1 MNIIP
6 NANTTSSFPSQVV
19 PDGEKA
25 TYDYGLRVARAIEDE
40 WFRNDRG
47 RYDRF
52 NTNYNNFHRLR
63 LYARGEQSVQKY
75 KDELSING
83 DLSYLNLDWK
93 PVPVIPKF
101 VDIVVNGM
109 SQRNY
114 EIKAFAQDPESI
126 IKRTAY
132 AEALQRDMMQKA
144 MINKIKQVTGL
155 DVSKSQGKG
164 LEFESEED
172 LQLHMQ
178 MDYKDSIEV
187 AEEEVIDQ
195 VLDYNKYDL
204 TRKRLNYDL
213 TVLGIACVKTNFNR
227 SNGIEVDYV
236 DPANLVYSYTDDPNF
251 EDLYYVGEVKSVSI
265 PELKKQF
272 PDLTP
277 SDIEEIQKY
286 PGNNMYTRNFNGRYD
301 DQTVQILYFEYKTYT
316 NQVFKIK
323 TTSSG
328 LEKALEKQD
337 VFLEAPE
344 TDNFKKAYRSIETL
358 YRGAKILGHEK
369 MLNWMM
375 CPNMTRP
382 LADTTKVNM
391 NYNIVAPRLY
401 KGRIESLVSRIT
413 TFADMIQLTHL
424 KLQQV
429 MSRVVPDG
437 VFMDVDGLAEVDLG
451 NGTNYNPAE
460 ALNMYFQTGSIVG
473 RSYTQDGGPNPGKV
487 PIQELATSNGMGKM
501 QALIQTYEYYLKMI
515 RDVTGLNEARDG
527 STPDKYSLV
536 GLQKLAAA
544 NSNTATRHILQA
556 SLYLTL
562 KTCENIS
569 LRVADA
575 LMFPM
580 TKQSLMQSISR
591 YNVGTLKE
599 LSNLNIHDFGIFIE
613 LEPDEEQKQ
622 MLEQNIQIALK
633 AGQIDLEDAI
643 DIREVR
649 NLKLANQMLKKRR
662 KDKAARDQQAQ
673 QANIQA
679 QAQANAQLA
688 EKTAL
693 AETQKQQI
701 LTEQKLQLEK
711 AKSDFA
717 IQKMEREAQVKK
729 GLMELEFNF
738 NMQLAQAQGQAKIQ
752 EDKFKEDR
760 KDERTK
766 IQATQQSELINQR
779 KNDLLPKNFESAGN
793 DSLGGFGLE
802 QFTPR

>member
-19 PDGEKA
+19 PDAEKA
-25 TYDYGLRVARAIEDE
+25 TYDYGLRVAKAIEDE

-52 NTNYNNFHRLR
+52 NTNYDNFHRLK

-93 PVPVIPKF
+93 PVPIIPKF

-109 SQRNY
+109 SQRSY
-114 EIKAFAQDPESI
+114 DIKAFAQDPASI
-126 IKRTAY
+126 KKRTKY
-132 AEALQRDMMQKA
+132 AEALNRDMQEKDL
-144 MINKIKQVTGL
+144 IKELQQLTGMDL
-155 DVSKSQGKG
+155 SASQGVG
-164 LEFESEED
+164 LNMESDED

-178 MDYKDSIEV
+178 MNYKESVEV
-187 AEEEVIDQ
+187 AEEELINQ
-195 VLDYNKYDL
+195 VLDYNRYDL
-204 TRKRLNYDL
+204 IRKRLNYDL
-213 TVLGIACVKTNFNR
+213 TVLGIACVKTSFNH
-227 SNGIEVDYV
+227 SNGIEIQYV
-236 DPANLVYSYTDDPNF
+236 DPSCLVYSYTDDPNF

-265 PELKKQF
+265 SELKKQF
-272 PDLTP
+272 PNLTV
-277 SDIEEIQKY
+277 SEIEQIQKY
-286 PGNNMYTRNFNGRYD
+286 PGNTNYTRNFNGRYD
-301 DQTVQILYFEYKTYT
+301 DQTVQVLYFEYKTYT

-323 TTSSG
+323 ETASG
-328 LEKALEKQD
+328 LEKTLEKQD

-344 TDNFKKAYRSIETL
+344 TDNFKKAFRSIETL
-358 YRGAKILGHEK
+358 YRGAKILGHEM
-369 MLNWMM
+369 MLNWTM

-382 LADTTKVNM
+382 NADTTRVNM

-401 KGRIESLVSRIT
+401 KGRVESLVSRIT

-451 NGTNYNPAE
+451 NGTSYNPAE

-487 PIQELATSNGMGKM
+487 PIQELSTSNGMGKI
-501 QALIQTYEYYLKMI
+501 QSLIQTYQYYLQMI

-527 STPDKYSLV
+527 SNPDKNSLV
-536 GLQKLAAA
+536 GLQKIAAA

-580 TKQSLMQSISR
+580 TKQSLMQSISK
-591 YNVGTLKE
+591 YNVGTLNE
-599 LSNLNIHDFGIFIE
+599 LSKLNIHDFGIFLE
-613 LEPDEEQKQ
+613 LEPDEEEKQ
-622 MLEQNIQIALK
+622 LLENNIQVALK
-633 AGQIDLEDAI
+633 SGQIDLEDVI
-643 DIREVR
+643 DIREVK

-673 QANIQA
+673 QSNIQA
-679 QAQANAQLA
+679 QAEANAKAA
-688 EKTAL
+688 EQAAL
-693 AETQKQQI
+693 AESQKQQI
-701 LTEQKLQLEK
+701 ITEQKIQLEK
-711 AKSDFA
+711 AKSDFE
-717 IQKMEREAQVKK
+717 INKFEREAQVKQQ
-729 GLMELEFNF
+729 LMELEFNY
-738 NMQLAQAQGQAKIQ
+738 NMQLAQAQGQAKIN

-760 KDERTK
+760 KDQRTK
-766 IQATQQSELINQR
+766 IQATQQSELIDQR

-793 DSLGGFGLE
+793 DTLGGFGLE
-802 QFTPR
+802 QFTPS

>member
-1 MNIIP
+1 MSIIP
-6 NANTTSSFPSQVV
+6 NANPNSSFPSQVV
-19 PDGEKA
+19 PDAEKA
-25 TYDYGLRVARAIEDE
+25 TYDYGLRVGRAIESE

-47 RYDRF
+47 WYDRF

-114 EIKAFAQDPESI
+114 DIKAYAQDPESI
-126 IKRTAY
+126 MKRTAY
-132 AEALQRDMMQKA
+132 AEALQRDMMQKDI
-144 MINKIKQVTGL
+144 INQIKQVTGL
-155 DVSKSQGKG
+155 DVSKSQGVG
-164 LEFESEED
+164 LELENEED

-178 MDYKDSIEV
+178 MNYKESVEV
-187 AEEEVIDQ
+187 AEEEVINQ
-195 VLDYNKYDL
+195 VLDYNRYDL
-204 TRKRLNYDL
+204 IRRRLNYDL
-213 TVLGIACVKTNFNR
+213 TVLGIAAVKTRFDR
-227 SNGIEVDYV
+227 TNGIKVEYV
-236 DPANLVYSYTDDPNF
+236 DPSSLVYSYTEDPNF
-251 EDLYYVGEVKSVSI
+251 DDLYYVGEVKNISL

-272 PDLTP
+272 PYLTP
-277 SDIEEIQKY
+277 ADIEEIQKY
-286 PGNNMYTRNFNGRYD
+286 PGNQNYTRNWSGRYD
-301 DQTVQILYFEYKTYT
+301 DQTVQVLYFEYKTYT

-323 TTSSG
+323 QTSSG

-337 VFLEAPE
+337 TFVEAPE
-344 TDNFKKAYRSIETL
+344 TDSFKKAYRSIEVL
-358 YRGAKILGHEK
+358 YSGAKILGHEK
-369 MLNWMM
+369 MLKWNVAE
-375 CPNMTRP
+375 NMTRP
-382 LADTTKVNM
+382 FADTTRVNM
-391 NYNIVAPRLY
+391 SYNIVAPRLY
-401 KGRIESLVSRIT
+401 KGRIESIVSRIT

-429 MSRVVPDG
+429 MSRMVPDG

-473 RSYTQDGGPNPGKV
+473 RSMTQDGGMNPGKV
-487 PIQELATSNGMGKM
+487 PIQELATSNGLGKI
-501 QALIQTYEYYLKMI
+501 QSLIQTYEYYLKMI

-527 STPDKYSLV
+527 STPDKYALV

-544 NSNTATRHILQA
+544 NSNTATRHVLQS

-562 KTCENIS
+562 KACENIS

-580 TKQSLMQSISR
+580 TKQSLMSSISR
-591 YNVGTLKE
+591 YNVGTLEE
-599 LSNLNIHDFGIFIE
+599 LANLNIHDFGIFLQ
-613 LEPDEEQKQ
+613 LEPDEEEKQ
-622 MLEQNIQIALK
+622 VLEQNIQIALQ

-643 DIREVR
+643 DIREVN

-662 KDKAARDQQAQ
+662 KDKAERDQQAQ

-679 QAQANAQLA
+679 QAQANAQA
-688 EKTAL
+688 SEAAAL
-693 AETQKQQI
+693 AETQKQQV
-701 LTEQKLQLEK
+701 LTEQKMQLEK
-711 AKSDFA
+711 AKSDFE
-717 IQKMEREAQVKK
+717 IQKMEREAQIKQQ
-729 GLMELEFNF
+729 LMELEFNF
-738 NMQLAQAQGQAKIQ
+738 NMQLTQAQGEAKKST
-752 EDKFKEDR
+752 EAFKEDR

-766 IQATQQSELINQR
+766 IQATQQSELIDQR

-793 DSLGGFGLE
+793 DAMGGFNLE
-802 QFTPR
+802 QFMPR

>member
-1 MNIIP
+1 MSIIP

-19 PDGEKA
+19 PDAEKA

-52 NTNYNNFHRLR
+52 NTNYDNFHRLK

-93 PVPVIPKF
+93 PVPIIPKF

-109 SQRNY
+109 SQRSY
-114 EIKAFAQDPESI
+114 DIKAFAQDPASI
-126 IKRTAY
+126 RKRTKY
-132 AEALQRDMMQKA
+132 AEALNRDMQQKDL
-144 MINKIKQVTGL
+144 INQLQQLTGMDL
-155 DVSKSQGKG
+155 SASNGVG
-164 LEFESEED
+164 LNMESDED

-178 MDYKDSIEV
+178 MNYKESVEV
-187 AEEEVIDQ
+187 AEEELINQ
-195 VLDYNKYDL
+195 VLDYNRYDL
-204 TRKRLNYDL
+204 IRKRLNYDL
-213 TVLGIACVKTNFNR
+213 TVLGIACVKTSFNN
-227 SNGIEVDYV
+227 SNGIEIQYV
-236 DPANLVYSYTDDPNF
+236 DPSCLVYSYTDDPNF

-265 PELKKQF
+265 SELKKQF
-272 PDLTP
+272 PNLTI
-277 SDIEEIQKY
+277 SEIEQIQKY
-286 PGNNMYTRNFNGRYD
+286 PGNTNYTRNFNGRYD
-301 DQTVQILYFEYKTYT
+301 DQTVQVLYFEYKTYT

-323 TTSSG
+323 ETASG
-328 LEKALEKQD
+328 LEKTLEKQD

-344 TDNFKKAYRSIETL
+344 TDNFKKAFRSIETL
-358 YRGAKILGHEK
+358 YRGAKILGHEM
-369 MLNWMM
+369 MLNWTM

-382 LADTTKVNM
+382 NSDTTRVNM

-401 KGRIESLVSRIT
+401 KGRVESLVSRIT

-451 NGTNYNPAE
+451 NGTSYNPAE

-487 PIQELATSNGMGKM
+487 PIQELSTSNGMGKI
-501 QALIQTYEYYLKMI
+501 QSLIQTYQYYLQMI

-527 STPDKYSLV
+527 SNPDKNSLV
-536 GLQKLAAA
+536 GLQKIAAA

-580 TKQSLMQSISR
+580 TKQSLMQSISK
-591 YNVGTLKE
+591 YNVGTLNE
-599 LSNLNIHDFGIFIE
+599 LSKLNIHDFGIFLE
-613 LEPDEEQKQ
+613 LEPDEEEKQ
-622 MLEQNIQIALK
+622 LLENNIQVALK
-633 AGQIDLEDAI
+633 SGQIDLEDVI
-643 DIREVR
+643 DIREVN
-649 NLKLANQMLKKRR
+649 NLKLANQMIKKRR
-662 KDKAARDQQAQ
+662 KEKAARDQQAQ

-679 QAQANAQLA
+679 QAQANAKAA
-688 EKTAL
+688 EQAAL
-693 AETQKQQI
+693 AESQKQQVI
-701 LTEQKLQLEK
+701 TEQKIQLEK
-711 AKSDFA
+711 AKSDFE
-717 IQKMEREAQVKK
+717 INKFEREAQVKQQ
-729 GLMELEFNF
+729 LMELEFNY

-766 IQATQQSELINQR
+766 IQATQQSELIDQR

-793 DSLGGFGLE
+793 DTLGGFGLE
-802 QFTPR
+802 QFTPS

>member
-1 MNIIP
+1 MSIIP
-6 NANTTSSFPSQVV
+6 NANLNSSFPSQVV
-19 PDGEKA
+19 PDAEKA
-25 TYDYGLRVARAIEDE
+25 TYDYGLRVGRAIESE

-47 RYDRF
+47 WYDRF

-114 EIKAFAQDPESI
+114 DIKAYAQDPESI
-126 IKRTAY
+126 MKRTAY
-132 AEALQRDMMQKA
+132 AEALQRDMMQKDI
-144 MINKIKQVTGL
+144 INQIKQVTGL
-155 DVSKSQGKG
+155 DVSKSQGVG
-164 LEFESEED
+164 LELENEED

-178 MDYKDSIEV
+178 MNYKESVEV
-187 AEEEVIDQ
+187 AEEEVINQ
-195 VLDYNKYDL
+195 VLDYNRYDL
-204 TRKRLNYDL
+204 IRRRLNYDL
-213 TVLGIACVKTNFNR
+213 TVLGIAAVKTRFDR
-227 SNGIEVDYV
+227 TNGIKVEYV
-236 DPANLVYSYTDDPNF
+236 DPSSLVYSYTEDPNF
-251 EDLYYVGEVKSVSI
+251 DDLYYVGEVKNISL

-272 PDLTP
+272 PYLTP
-277 SDIEEIQKY
+277 ADIEEIQKY
-286 PGNNMYTRNFNGRYD
+286 PGNQNYTRNWSGRYD
-301 DQTVQILYFEYKTYT
+301 DQTVQVLYFEYKTYT

-323 TTSSG
+323 QTSSG

-337 VFLEAPE
+337 TFVDAPE
-344 TDNFKKAYRSIETL
+344 SDSFKKAYRSIEVL
-358 YRGAKILGHEK
+358 YSGAKILGHEK
-369 MLNWMM
+369 MLKWEVAQ
-375 CPNMTRP
+375 NMTRP
-382 LADTTKVNM
+382 FADTTRVNM
-391 NYNIVAPRLY
+391 SYNIVAPRLY
-401 KGRIESLVSRIT
+401 KGRIESIVSRIT

-429 MSRVVPDG
+429 MSRMVPDG

-473 RSYTQDGGPNPGKV
+473 RSMTQDGGMNPGKV
-487 PIQELATSNGMGKM
+487 PIQELATSNGLGKI
-501 QALIQTYEYYLKMI
+501 QSLIQTYEYYLKMI

-527 STPDKYSLV
+527 STPDKYALV

-544 NSNTATRHILQA
+544 NSNTATRHVLQS

-562 KTCENIS
+562 KACENIS

-580 TKQSLMQSISR
+580 TKQSLMSSISR
-591 YNVGTLKE
+591 YNVGTLEE
-599 LSNLNIHDFGIFIE
+599 LANLNIHDFGIFLQ
-613 LEPDEEQKQ
+613 LEPDEEEKQ
-622 MLEQNIQIALK
+622 VLEQNIQIALQ

-643 DIREVR
+643 DIREVN

-679 QAQANAQLA
+679 QAQANAQA
-688 EKTAL
+688 SEAAAL
-693 AETQKQQI
+693 AETQKQQV
-701 LTEQKLQLEK
+701 LTEQKMQLEK
-711 AKSDFA
+711 AKSDFE
-717 IQKMEREAQVKK
+717 IQKMEREAQIKQQ
-729 GLMELEFNF
+729 LMELEFNF
-738 NMQLAQAQGQAKIQ
+738 NMQLAQAQGQAKRNT
-752 EDKFKEDR
+752 EAFKEDR

-766 IQATQQSELINQR
+766 IQATQQSELIDQR

-793 DSLGGFGLE
+793 DAMGGFGLE
-802 QFTPR
+802 QFMPR

>member
-19 PDGEKA
+19 PDAEKA

-93 PVPVIPKF
+93 PIPVIPKF

-109 SQRNY
+109 SQRTY
-114 EIKAFAQDPESI
+114 DIKAFAQDPESI
-126 IKRTAY
+126 MKRTAY
-132 AEALQRDMMQKA
+132 AEALQRDMMQKDL
-144 MINKIKQVTGL
+144 INQIKQVTGL

-164 LEFESEED
+164 LEMESEED

-178 MDYKDSIEV
+178 MDYKESIEV
-187 AEEEVIDQ
+187 AEEEVINQ
-195 VLDYNKYDL
+195 VLDYNRYNL
-204 TRKRLNYDL
+204 IRKRLNYDL
-213 TVLGIACVKTNFNR
+213 TVLGIACVKTSFNK
-227 SNGIEVDYV
+227 SNGIKIDYV
-236 DPANLVYSYTDDPNF
+236 DPSDLVYSYTDDPNF
-251 EDLYYVGEVKSVSI
+251 EDLYYVGEVKSISLT
-265 PELKKQF
+265 ELKKQF
-272 PDLTP
+272 PNLTP
-277 SDIEEIQKY
+277 ADIEEIQKY
-286 PGNNMYTRNFNGRYD
+286 PGNSTYTRNFNGRYD
-301 DQTVQILYFEYKTYT
+301 DQTIQVLYFEYKTYT

-323 TTSSG
+323 ETASG
-328 LEKALEKQD
+328 LEKTLEKQD
-337 VFLEAPE
+337 VFLDAPE
-344 TDNFKKAYRSIETL
+344 TDNFKKAYRSIEVL

-369 MLNWMM
+369 MLNWTL

-382 LADTTKVNM
+382 NADTTRVNM

-401 KGRIESLVSRIT
+401 KGRVESLVSRIT

-487 PIQELATSNGMGKM
+487 PIQELATSNGMGKI
-501 QALIQTYEYYLKMI
+501 QSLIQTYEYYLKMI

-527 STPDKYSLV
+527 STPDKNSLV

-569 LRVADA
+569 LRAADA

-591 YNVGTLKE
+591 YNVGTIEE
-599 LSNLNIHDFGIFIE
+599 LSKLNMHDFGIFLE
-613 LEPDEEQKQ
+613 LEPDEEEKQ
-622 MLEQNIQIALK
+622 LLEQNIQIALK

-643 DIREVR
+643 DIREVA

-679 QAQANAQLA
+679 QAQANAQA
-688 EKTAL
+688 TESAAL
-693 AETQKQQI
+693 AETQKQQV
-701 LTEQKLQLEK
+701 LTEQKMQLEK
-711 AKSDFA
+711 AKSDFE
-717 IQKMEREAQVKK
+717 IQKMEREAQVKQQ
-729 GLMELEFNF
+729 LMELEFNY
-738 NMQLAQAQGQAKIQ
+738 NMQLTQAQGRAKID

-766 IQATQQSELINQR
+766 IQATQQSELIDQR

-793 DSLGGFGLE
+793 DTMGGFGLE
-802 QFTPR
+802 QFEPR

>member
-1 MNIIP
+1 MSIIP

-19 PDGEKA
+19 PDAEKA
-25 TYDYGLRVARAIEDE
+25 TYEYGLRVAKAIEDE

-52 NTNYNNFHRLR
+52 NTNYDNFHRLK

-93 PVPVIPKF
+93 PVPIIPKF

-109 SQRNY
+109 SQRSY
-114 EIKAFAQDPESI
+114 DIKAFAQDPASI
-126 IKRTAY
+126 RKRTKY
-132 AEALQRDMMQKA
+132 AEALNRDMQQKDL
-144 MINKIKQVTGL
+144 INQLQQLTGMDL
-155 DVSKSQGKG
+155 SASNGVG
-164 LEFESEED
+164 LNMESDED

-178 MDYKDSIEV
+178 MNYKESVEV
-187 AEEEVIDQ
+187 AEEELINQ
-195 VLDYNKYDL
+195 VLDYNRYDL
-204 TRKRLNYDL
+204 IRKRLNYDL
-213 TVLGIACVKTNFNR
+213 TVLGIACVKTSFNN
-227 SNGIEVDYV
+227 SNGIEIQYV
-236 DPANLVYSYTDDPNF
+236 DPSCLVYSYTDDPNF

-265 PELKKQF
+265 SELKKQF
-272 PDLTP
+272 PNLTV
-277 SDIEEIQKY
+277 SEIEQIQKY
-286 PGNNMYTRNFNGRYD
+286 PGNTNYTRNFNGRYD
-301 DQTVQILYFEYKTYT
+301 DQTVQVLYFEYKTYT

-323 TTSSG
+323 ETASG
-328 LEKALEKQD
+328 LEKTLEKQD

-344 TDNFKKAYRSIETL
+344 TDNFKKAFRSIETL
-358 YRGAKILGHEK
+358 YRGAKILGHEM
-369 MLNWMM
+369 MLNWTM

-382 LADTTKVNM
+382 NSDTTRVNM

-401 KGRIESLVSRIT
+401 KGRVESLVSRIT

-451 NGTNYNPAE
+451 NGTSYNPAE

-487 PIQELATSNGMGKM
+487 PIQELSTSNGMGKI
-501 QALIQTYEYYLKMI
+501 QSLIQTYQYYLQMI

-527 STPDKYSLV
+527 SNPDKNSLV
-536 GLQKLAAA
+536 GLQKIAAA
-544 NSNTATRHILQA
+544 NSNTATRHILQS

-580 TKQSLMQSISR
+580 TKQSLMQSISK
-591 YNVGTLKE
+591 YNVGTLNE
-599 LSNLNIHDFGIFIE
+599 LSKLNMHDFGIFLE
-613 LEPDEEQKQ
+613 LEPDEEEKQ
-622 MLEQNIQIALK
+622 LLENNIQVALK
-633 AGQIDLEDAI
+633 SGQIDLEDVI
-643 DIREVR
+643 DIREVK

-679 QAQANAQLA
+679 QAQANAKAA
-688 EKTAL
+688 EQAAL
-693 AETQKQQI
+693 AESQKQQI
-701 LTEQKLQLEK
+701 ITQQKIQLEK
-711 AKSDFA
+711 AKSDFE
-717 IQKMEREAQVKK
+717 INKFEREAQVKQQ
-729 GLMELEFNF
+729 LMELEFNY
-738 NMQLAQAQGQAKIQ
+738 NMQLTQAQGQAKIN

-760 KDERTK
+760 KDQRTK
-766 IQATQQSELINQR
+766 IQATQQSELIDQR

-793 DSLGGFGLE
+793 DTLGGFGLE
-802 QFTPR
+802 QFTPS

>member
-1 MNIIP
+1 MSIIP

-19 PDGEKA
+19 PDAEKA
-25 TYDYGLRVARAIEDE
+25 TYDYGLRVAKAIEDE

-52 NTNYNNFHRLR
+52 NTNYDNFHRLK

-93 PVPVIPKF
+93 PVPIIPKF

-109 SQRNY
+109 SQRSY
-114 EIKAFAQDPESI
+114 DIKAFAQDPASI
-126 IKRTAY
+126 KKRTKY
-132 AEALQRDMMQKA
+132 AEALNRDMREKDL
-144 MINKIKQVTGL
+144 IKELQQLTGMNL
-155 DVSKSQGKG
+155 SASNGVG
-164 LEFESEED
+164 LNMESDED

-178 MDYKDSIEV
+178 MNYKESVEV
-187 AEEEVIDQ
+187 AEEELINQ
-195 VLDYNKYDL
+195 VLDYNRYDL
-204 TRKRLNYDL
+204 IRKRLNYDL
-213 TVLGIACVKTNFNR
+213 TVLGIACVKTCFNH
-227 SNGIEVDYV
+227 SNGIEIQYV
-236 DPANLVYSYTDDPNF
+236 DPSCLVYSYTDDPNF

-272 PDLTP
+272 PNLTI
-277 SDIEEIQKY
+277 SEIEQIQKY
-286 PGNNMYTRNFNGRYD
+286 PGNTNYTRNFNGRYD
-301 DQTVQILYFEYKTYT
+301 DQTVQVLYFEYKTYT

-323 TTSSG
+323 ETASG
-328 LEKALEKQD
+328 LEKTLEKQD

-344 TDNFKKAYRSIETL
+344 TDNFKKAFRSIETL
-358 YRGAKILGHEK
+358 YRGAKILGHEM
-369 MLNWMM
+369 MLNWTM

-382 LADTTKVNM
+382 NADTTRVNM

-401 KGRIESLVSRIT
+401 KGRVESLVSRIT

-451 NGTNYNPAE
+451 NGTSYNPAE

-487 PIQELATSNGMGKM
+487 PIQELSTSNGMGKI
-501 QALIQTYEYYLKMI
+501 QSLIQTYQYYLQMI

-527 STPDKYSLV
+527 SNPDKNSLV
-536 GLQKLAAA
+536 GLQKIAAA

-580 TKQSLMQSISR
+580 TKQSLMQSISK
-591 YNVGTLKE
+591 YNVGTLNE
-599 LSNLNIHDFGIFIE
+599 LSKLNIHDFGIFLE
-613 LEPDEEQKQ
+613 LEPDEEEKQ
-622 MLEQNIQIALK
+622 LLENNIQVALK
-633 AGQIDLEDAI
+633 SGQIDLEDVI
-643 DIREVR
+643 DIREVN

-662 KDKAARDQQAQ
+662 KEKAARDQQAQ

-679 QAQANAQLA
+679 QAQANAKAA
-688 EKTAL
+688 EQAAL
-693 AETQKQQI
+693 AESQKQQVI
-701 LTEQKLQLEK
+701 TEQKIQLEK
-711 AKSDFA
+711 AKSDFE
-717 IQKMEREAQVKK
+717 INKFEREAQVKQQ
-729 GLMELEFNF
+729 LMELEFNY
-738 NMQLAQAQGQAKIQ
+738 NMQLAQAQGQAKIN
-752 EDKFKEDR
+752 ENRFKEDR

-779 KNDLLPKNFESAGN
+779 KNNALPTNFESAGN
-793 DSLGGFGLE
+793 DTMGGFGLE
-802 QFTPR
+802 QFMPK